1 MWNLDLPIRF
11 CDVQRGKRWFAS
23 SQTLLVYA
31 PFAQRL
37 NGECSSPPCIQ
48 MQSGWLVVVD
58 GCRTVVFRRY
68 VASRVCRS
76 SHSLHWFKLV
86 YHLSSTFSVV
96 SMIVLLVL
104 SMLSLPCGFDDLPS
118 GLVDVVFGLS
128 WILRGLETPF
138 PPQMSALLVG
148 RSAHLA
154 LSFVAQFVVIWLI
167 TYWTGVWVYS

>member
-1 MWNLDLPIRF
+1 MGEGGERRVVTRPEGQE
-11 CDVQRGKRWFAS
+11 VRGERSRKS
-23 SQTLLVYA
+23 GGLVY
-31 PFAQRL
+31 QESGG
-37 NGECSSPPCIQ
+37 NSSPPCNQ

-76 SHSLHWFKLV
+76 SHSLHWFKFV

-104 SMLSLPCGFDDLPS
+104 SMLSLPCGVDDLPS

-128 WILRGLETPF
+128 
-138 PPQMSALLVG
+138 
-148 RSAHLA
+148 
-154 LSFVAQFVVIWLI
+154 
-167 TYWTGVWVYS
+167 